1 MAALY
6 LARGRFAEA
15 EPLLKESLAIYKSL
29 VGQQHPDVAMSLNN
43 LAELYRV
50 QGRYAEAE
58 PLLKQSLAIHKRVF
72 GQEHPD
78 VATSLNNL
86 AALYFD
92 QGRYAEAEPLLKQSL
107 AMRKRILGQEH
118 PLVANSLHN
127 LASLYEAQGRFAE
140 AEPLLKQS
148 LAIYKSLFGQEHPDV
163 AMSLN
168 NLAALYQAQGRYAEA
183 ETLLKQ
189 SLAMRKRILGQKH
202 PHVATSLH
210 NLAVLY
216 VTQRRYAEAVK
227 LFAQAVEIQEYNL
240 QYNLIAGS
248 ETQKQEYITTIF
260 STTNIVT
267 SLSLQNIT
275 DNPEAVRLAL
285 KTILQRKGRI
295 LDFVTNTRSIIRKN
309 LDPETEKLLDR
320 LAQVRTQ
327 QANLIYKKPE
337 TINPQNDLKQLKALK
352 EEAEKL
358 EDKISRRSKTWRN
371 QFEKVTLERVQQS
384 IPAEA
389 VLVEFVKYYPF
400 DRKKD
405 EWDKPHY
412 AAYILTARGKP
423 VGIDLGP
430 AEVIEKSISEF
441 RKNLRNRET
450 WEPQDS
456 LKASAKQLEAL
467 IWQPLQ
473 SLLGNKKHILLAP
486 DSALNLIPFEALK
499 DSQDR
504 YLVQN
509 YSFTYLSSGRDL
521 LRIAQNN
528 NSASSNISVM
538 VGDPYFDIKGQIN
551 AFKQNTQRSLD
562 RGFAR
567 LPSTK
572 KEVELIHNIWPR
584 SKVFTG
590 DRATEQ
596 LIKQLDNPQILHLA
610 THGFF
615 LPANYED
622 SNPSSAT
629 TRGDRVGTSD
639 NKVSQEN
646 AVKLS
651 WVEGNLLRSGIVFAG
666 TNLRSSG
673 GEDGI
678 LTALEATNLNLQGT
692 QLVVLSACDTGLGE
706 PSIGEGVY
714 GLRRALAIA
723 GTQSQMMSLWKVDD
737 KVTQESMVNYYQK
750 LKEGFGRGE
759 ALRQV
764 QLEMID
770 NPQQNHPYY
779 WASFIFSGDW
789 SELK

>member
-1 MAALY
+1 M
-6 LARGRFAEA
+6 
-15 EPLLKESLAIYKSL
+15 
-29 VGQQHPDVAMSLNN
+29 
-43 LAELYRV
+43 
-50 QGRYAEAE
+50 
-58 PLLKQSLAIHKRVF
+58 
-72 GQEHPD
+72 
-78 VATSLNNL
+78 
-86 AALYFD
+86 
-92 QGRYAEAEPLLKQSL
+92 
-107 AMRKRILGQEH
+107 
-118 PLVANSLHN
+118 SLHN
-127 LASLYEAQGRFAE
+127 LAG
-140 AEPLLKQS
+140 
-148 LAIYKSLFGQEHPDV
+148 
-163 AMSLN
+163 
-168 NLAALYQAQGRYAEA
+168 
-183 ETLLKQ
+183 
-189 SLAMRKRILGQKH
+189 
-202 PHVATSLH
+202 
-210 NLAVLY
+210 LY
-216 VTQRRYAEAVK
+216 VTQGRYPEAVK
-227 LFAQAVEIQEYNL
+227 LLAQAVEIQEYNL
-240 QYNLIAGS
+240 QYNLVAGS
-248 ETQKQEYITTIF
+248 ETQKQEYITTI
-260 STTNIVT
+260 SNTTNIVT
-267 SLSLQNIT
+267 SLPLQKIT

-285 KTILQRKGRI
+285 NTILQRKARI

-309 LDPETEKLLDR
+309 LDPETEKLLAR
-320 LAQVRTQ
+320 LTQVRTE
-327 QANLIYKKPE
+327 QANLIYQKPE
-337 TINPQNDLKQLKALK
+337 KIEPQNDLKQLKALK

-358 EDKISRRSKTWRN
+358 EDEISRRSKTWRN
-371 QFEKVTLERVQQS
+371 QFEKVTLDRVQRS
-384 IPAEA
+384 ISAEA
-389 VLVEFVKYYPF
+389 VLVEFVKYYPYNY
-400 DRKKD
+400 KKNKL
-405 EWDKPHY
+405 EKPHY
-412 AAYILTARGKP
+412 AAYILTDRGKP

-441 RKNLRNRET
+441 RKNLQNRHD
-450 WEPQDS
+450 WDPQNSS
-456 LKASAKQLEAL
+456 LKASAKQLESL

-646 AVKLS
+646 AVELS
-651 WVEGNLLRSGIVFAG
+651 WVESSLLRSGIVFAG